1 MITPIKIN
9 KKEIDSII
17 IFYFSWQLDWSNVEQ
32 TFESILKEIADT
44 DKKKIIF
51 NFKDLEY
58 LNSKSIWYIADI
70 FLSLEKENGIMNI
83 TNCSKEV
90 KDILDIVG
98 LSTII
103 PIIDTEDIAIK
114 NLI

>member
-9 KKEIDSII
+9 KKEINDIT
-17 IFYFSWQLDWSNVEQ
+17 IFYFSWQLDWSNVDQ
-32 TFESILKEIADT
+32 TFESILKEIKDS
-44 DKKKIIF
+44 KIKRIIF

-70 FLSLEKENGIMNI
+70 FLSLEKENGNMNI
-83 TNCSKEV
+83 TNCSKEI

-103 PIIDTEDIAIK
+103 PIIDTEEIAIK
-114 NLI
+114 NLS